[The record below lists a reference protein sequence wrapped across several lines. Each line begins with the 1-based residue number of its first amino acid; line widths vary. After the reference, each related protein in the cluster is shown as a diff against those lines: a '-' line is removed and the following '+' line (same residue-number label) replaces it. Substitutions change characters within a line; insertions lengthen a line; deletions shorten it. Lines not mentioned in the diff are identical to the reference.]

1 MGSPSGSEITAEIG
15 RALVRNFRKVFI
27 WPLEAAIVV
36 LIFGAARLLPLP
48 VASAA
53 MGGLFAAIGPL
64 TPWQGRAA
72 RNIKLAMPE
81 MTDAERRHVLAGMW
95 QNLGRVIGE
104 FPHVHRM
111 VGLGQIEFDG
121 LENLRGLDGGAIL
134 VGAHIGNWELGPY
147 AALQEGHKVA
157 AIYRPLNNQ
166 LLAWLLARRQA
177 NYGGDIYRKGREAA
191 LGMVSTL
198 RKGQVMCLLV
208 DQQLREGMAVPF
220 FGHPAQTSISHV
232 KLAIKKQVPLIY
244 MRTRRLNGSRFRVSI
259 SPPITL
265 PNQDDDGSVL
275 AVASEINHTIEGWI
289 RETPEQWF
297 WPHRRWGKHIQPTA

>member
-1 MGSPSGSEITAEIG
+1 MGNPFGPDVTTKVG
-15 RALVRNFRKVFI
+15 RALVRTVRKVFI
-27 WPLEAAIVV
+27 WPLEAGLVV

-53 MGGLFAAIGPL
+53 MGGLFAVIGRL

-72 RNIKLAMPE
+72 RNMKLAMPE
-81 MTDAERRHVLAGMW
+81 MTDAERRRVLADMW
-95 QNLGRVIGE
+95 RNLGRVIGE

-111 VGLGQIEFDG
+111 VGLDRIEFEG

-232 KLAIKKQVPLIY
+232 KLAIKKRVPLIY
-244 MRTRRLNGSRFRVSI
+244 MRTRRLAGSRFRVSI

-265 PNQDDDGSVL
+265 PDQDDDESVL
-275 AVASEINHTIEGWI
+275 AVASTINHTIEGWI

-297 WPHRRWGKHIQPTA
+297 WPHRRWGKHIQPPS

>member
-1 MGSPSGSEITAEIG
+1 MGRPSGTDITTEIG
-15 RALVRNFRKVFI
+15 RALVRTIRKIFI
-27 WPLEAAIVV
+27 WPLEATLVV

-72 RNIKLAMPE
+72 RNMKLAMPD
-81 MTDAERRHVLAGMW
+81 MTDAERQRVLAGMW
-95 QNLGRVIGE
+95 RNLGRVIGE

-111 VGLGQIEFDG
+111 VGLGRIEFDG

-244 MRTRRLNGSRFRVSI
+244 MRTRRLSGSRFRVSI

-265 PNQDDDGSVL
+265 PDQDDDESVL
-275 AVASEINHTIEGWI
+275 AVASAINHTIEGWI

-297 WPHRRWGKHIQPTA
+297 WPHRRWGKHIQPPT

>member
-1 MGSPSGSEITAEIG
+1 MGSPFGPDLATEIT
-15 RALVRNFRKVFI
+15 RALVRTIRKIFI
-27 WPLEAAIVV
+27 WPLEAGLVV

-48 VASAA
+48 VASST
-53 MGGLFAAIGPL
+53 MGGLFAMIGPL

-72 RNIKLAMPE
+72 RNIKLAMPD
-81 MTDAERRHVLAGMW
+81 MTDAERRRVLAGMW
-95 QNLGRVIGE
+95 QNLGRVVGE

-111 VGLGQIEFDG
+111 VGLGRIEFEG

-244 MRTRRLNGSRFRVSI
+244 MRTRRLSGSRFRVWI

-265 PNQDDDGSVL
+265 PDEDHDVPVL
-275 AVASEINHTIEGWI
+275 AVASEINFTIEGWI

-297 WPHRRWGKHIQPTA
+297 WPHRRWGKDIQPPS

>member
-1 MGSPSGSEITAEIG
+1 MGSPFGSDVTTEIG
-15 RALVRNFRKVFI
+15 RALVRTIRKIFI
-27 WPLEAAIVV
+27 WPLEAGLVV

-53 MGGLFAAIGPL
+53 MGGLFAVIGPL

-72 RNIKLAMPE
+72 RNMKLAMPE
-81 MTDAERRHVLAGMW
+81 MTDAERRRVLASMW
-95 QNLGRVIGE
+95 RNLGRVIGE

-111 VGLGQIEFDG
+111 VGLGRIEFEG

-166 LLAWLLARRQA
+166 LLAWLLVRRQA

-208 DQQLREGMAVPF
+208 DQQLREGIAVPF

-232 KLAIKKQVPLIY
+232 KLAIKKRVPLIY
-244 MRTRRLNGSRFRVSI
+244 MRTRRLAGSRFRVSI

-265 PNQDDDGSVL
+265 PDKDDDDQVL
-275 AVASEINHTIEGWI
+275 AVASVINRTIEGWI

-297 WPHRRWGKHIQPTA
+297 WPHRRWGKDIQPPS

>member
-1 MGSPSGSEITAEIG
+1 MGSPFGSDVTTEIG
-15 RALVRNFRKVFI
+15 QTLVRTIRKIFI
-27 WPLEAAIVV
+27 WPLEAGLVV

-53 MGGLFAAIGPL
+53 MGGLFAVIGPL
-64 TPWQGRAA
+64 TPWQERAA
-72 RNIKLAMPE
+72 RNMKLAMPE
-81 MTDAERRHVLAGMW
+81 MTDAERRRVLASMW
-95 QNLGRVIGE
+95 RNLGRVIGE

-111 VGLGQIEFDG
+111 VGLGRIEFEG

-208 DQQLREGMAVPF
+208 DQQLREGIAVPF

-232 KLAIKKQVPLIY
+232 KLAIKKRVPLIY
-244 MRTRRLNGSRFRVSI
+244 MRTRRLAGSRFRVSI

-265 PNQDDDGSVL
+265 PDKDDDDQVL
-275 AVASEINHTIEGWI
+275 AVASVINRTIEGWI

-297 WPHRRWGKHIQPTA
+297 WPHRRWGKDIQPPS